1 MSEHQ
6 KNILRSSL
14 GVAFA
19 TLLSRILGLGRVMLE
34 AAVLGGGTIA
44 SGWSLAFMVP
54 NLFRRLLGEGAL
66 GTALIPLIVRTER
79 EKGME
84 QVRRDLGQVF
94 LALSALLA
102 AIVVFVS
109 LGAWLCRPLAHSDH
123 AKLALSLLPLL
134 MPYAL
139 FICLIGVIGA
149 ILNSRK
155 VFLLPAL
162 GSLLLNIF
170 LIAGL
175 GAWLWRGRDNADLPK
190 LLQELSLLTLA
201 SGAVQLILFLLLLHR
216 HGGLPRFRQQG
227 RRDPAVLGE
236 LWRLVLPGLVAYAAL
251 QVSFLADRLI
261 ASWIGPLAVPA
272 LTYTD
277 RIVDLPIG
285 IFAVAL
291 GSVLMPALSRSA
303 AAGDWAA
310 MRGDIVFGLRLTAFI
325 CMPAAAF
332 VIGFWRPV
340 AELLFLRGNFTEENL
355 RAMTWTMIFYGSGLP
370 LFCSLKVL
378 LPAFYSRRD
387 MRRPL
392 YVSLGCISLNIVL
405 NLLLMKPLAQGGIAL
420 ATVIASCGNN
430 LTLLLLLRRDGLL
443 PPLRSWAPALLRS
456 LIAAI
461 LAVVAVLAAMKGIWE
476 PASAAGRVV
485 LAATLFGAVYLVIH
499 GVSGGG
505 EGREMLNS
513 LRRRARKD

>member
-1 MSEHQ
+1 ME
-6 KNILRSSL
+6 
-14 GVAFA
+14 V
-19 TLLSRILGLGRVMLE
+19 
-34 AAVLGGGTIA
+34 VLG
-44 SGWSLAFMVP
+44 
-54 NLFRRLLGEGAL
+54 
-66 GTALIPLIVRTER
+66 
-79 EKGME
+79 
-84 QVRRDLGQVF
+84 
-94 LALSALLA
+94 
-102 AIVVFVS
+102 VS
-109 LGAWLCRPLAHSDH
+109 LGASTWGANRPELPWPSLAAILQNVIMIGALFLIRFGSSGNFDPLRFLSF
-123 AKLALSLLPLL
+123 AVLISGVLELLLMFWIVKRENMMIILNRMIPKDFETIISILKLALPGIGGASALQISLIVDRTVAGWIGE
-134 MPYAL
+134 YA
-139 FICLIGVIGA
+139 
-149 ILNSRK
+149 
-155 VFLLPAL
+155 PA
-162 GSLLLNIF
+162 SLYF
-170 LIAGL
+170 S
-175 GAWLWRGRDNADLPK
+175 
-190 LLQELSLLTLA
+190 E
-201 SGAVQLILFLLLLHR
+201 
-216 HGGLPRFRQQG
+216 
-227 RRDPAVLGE
+227 
-236 LWRLVLPGLVAYAAL
+236 RLVY
-251 QVSFLADRLI
+251 
-261 ASWIGPLAVPA
+261 
-272 LTYTD
+272 
-277 RIVDLPIG
+277 LPIG

-392 YVSLGCISLNIVL
+392 YVSLGCISLNIAL

-456 LIAAI
+456 LIAAV
-461 LAVVAVLAAMKGIWE
+461 LAVLAVLAAMRGIWE